1 MMDDRKRKSLEAD
14 GWSVG
19 DAQDFLGLS
28 DEETRLIDL
37 RVNLGRIIRR
47 RRLACGMTQEALASR
62 LKTGQARVA
71 KMELGLPGVSLD
83 RMFRALFALGGG
95 FGDLRS
101 GGEDAPA
108 TSTAGLASP

>member
-1 MMDDRKRKSLEAD
+1 MDDRKRKALEAD

-19 DAQDFLGLS
+19 DARDFLGLS
-28 DEETRLIDL
+28 DEEARLIDL

-95 FGDLRS
+95 FDDLHS
-101 GGEDAPA
+101 GSEDA
-108 TSTAGLASP
+108 TAMSAGSPPSP